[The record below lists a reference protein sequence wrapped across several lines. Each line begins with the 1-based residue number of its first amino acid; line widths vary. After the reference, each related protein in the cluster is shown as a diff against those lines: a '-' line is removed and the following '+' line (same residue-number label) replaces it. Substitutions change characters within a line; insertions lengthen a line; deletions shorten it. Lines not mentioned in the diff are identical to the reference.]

1 MSTRTQQQ
9 FDSTTTNKSN
19 ATDTIVA
26 FSSPPGRSPR
36 GLIRICGPQ
45 ANNVLATLR
54 VDPSQSLVDRT
65 LTPSRLR
72 LSASPNSPSIP
83 ILLSTFAA
91 PRTYTGHD
99 MVELQC
105 PGHPALLDRLVQAAI
120 AAGCRLA
127 EPGEFTF
134 LAYLAGKLDL
144 TQAEGISATIAATS
158 DSQLHA
164 ATLLREGKL
173 GRFAGDLVNKVG
185 TALAL
190 VEAGIDFVDQDDV
203 VAITP
208 RDLHAALQVITT
220 RLDELLA
227 NSRSWGAIEALP
239 RVVLVGAPSA
249 GKSTLF
255 NALLG
260 RTRAVI
266 SAEPGTTR
274 DVLAEPLTL
283 TGSDGRA
290 VEVMLVDIA
299 GLDAAANLLD
309 EQAQRAARQALEE
322 ADLLLHIVDS
332 NSTAMR
338 DDVSASANA
347 LRVRSKCDMQVKG
360 SHADGSAVSSV
371 LAVSVDDRR
380 DVCPT
385 DVQVSAVTGE
395 GLDALRS
402 LIATR
407 IGDRA
412 VSIAADRLA
421 LQPRHENSLRT
432 AAEHLA
438 AAQSRVKPQV
448 DQPSLADVELVAAC
462 LRSALDELAGL
473 GGELT
478 PDDVIGRVFATFCVG
493 K

>member
-1 MSTRTQQQ
+1 M
-9 FDSTTTNKSN
+9 
-19 ATDTIVA
+19 
-26 FSSPPGRSPR
+26 
-36 GLIRICGPQ
+36 
-45 ANNVLATLR
+45 LATLR
-54 VDPSQSLVDRT
+54 GNNSPQFIDRS

-72 LSASPNSPSIP
+72 LSAHPNSPTIP
-83 ILLSTFAA
+83 VLITTFAA

-105 PGHPALLDRLVQAAI
+105 PGHPALLDRFVQAAI
-120 AAGCRLA
+120 AAGSRLA

-134 LAYLAGKLDL
+134 RAYLAGKLDL

-173 GRFAGDLVNKVG
+173 GRFAAELVNQVG

-208 RDLHAALQVITT
+208 RDLDAALQIITS

-239 RVVLVGAPSA
+239 RVVLVGSPSA

-283 TGSDGRA
+283 AGSAGRA
-290 VEVMLVDIA
+290 FEVMLVDIA
-299 GLDAAANLLD
+299 GLDAAVNQLD
-309 EQAQRAARQALEE
+309 EQAQHAARQAMDE
-322 ADLLLHIVDS
+322 ADLLLHISDGELPA
-332 NSTAMR
+332 TRA
-338 DDVSASANA
+338 DVSASANVI
-347 LRVRSKCDMQVKG
+347 RVRSKCDMLARG
-360 SHADGSAVSSV
+360 PHSSGSAVS
-371 LAVSVDDRR
+371 ADDRR
-380 DVCPT
+380 GACPT

-402 LIATR
+402 IVTAR
-407 IGDRA
+407 IGNRA

-421 LQPRHENSLRT
+421 LQPRHEASLRT
-432 AAEHLA
+432 AAEHVA
-438 AAQSRVKPQV
+438 AAESRVKPQV
-448 DQPSLADVELVAAC
+448 DQPSLADVEIVAAC

>member
-1 MSTRTQQQ
+1 MSRLSNQVA
-9 FDSTTTNKSN
+9 STDD
-19 ATDTIVA
+19 ATIGTHAAHAADTIVA
-26 FSSPPGRSPR
+26 VSSPPGRSSR
-36 GLIRICGPQ
+36 GLIRISGPR
-45 ANNVLATLR
+45 ASDVLATLL
-54 VDPSQSLVDRT
+54 VDNVQPFSDRT

-72 LSASPNSPSIP
+72 LNADRQPSGAS
-83 ILLSTFAA
+83 ILPVLIATFAA

-105 PGHPALLDRLVQAAI
+105 PGHPALLDRIVQAAI
-120 AAGCRLA
+120 AGGCRLA

-144 TQAEGISATIAATS
+144 TQAEGIGATIAATS

-173 GRFAGDLVNKVG
+173 GEFASDLVNEVG

-208 RDLHAALQVITT
+208 RELDGALRGIAS
-220 RLDELLA
+220 RLDDLLA

-283 TGSDGRA
+283 AGSDDNTGQV

-299 GLDAAANLLD
+299 GLDAAVNALD
-309 EQAQRAARQALEE
+309 EQSQRAAKQALDE

-332 NSTAMR
+332 ESSTVVA
-338 DDVSASANA
+338 DFPVTANVVK
-347 LRVRSKCDMQVKG
+347 VRSKCDVPIAGDAQPFDI
-360 SHADGSAVSSV
+360 H
-371 LAVSVDDRR
+371 
-380 DVCPT
+380 
-385 DVQVSAVTGE
+385 VSAMTSE

-402 LIATR
+402 LIAER

-412 VSIAADRLA
+412 VSIVADRLA
-421 LQPRHENSLRT
+421 LQPRHETSLR
-432 AAEHLA
+432 AASEHIA
-438 AAQSRVKPQV
+438 AAQSRVVPQI
-448 DQPSLADVELVAAC
+448 DQPSFADVELVAAC